1 MRQRAPYRSNRI
13 IPTLVAYLVFAA
25 PVLAAPRGDSPATS
39 PGQPASQPAAF
50 ANAAKAGAASPAA
63 DSPAAIRSELEQL
76 KAAVQAESQQFAEH
90 SKELDSER
98 AALSEQLQLL
108 AALEAKLGVA
118 DSSPVAS
125 AAAPQPAQAQ
135 AIVATPSQ
143 RNPQVQTPQDLSNR
157 IGNLEQ
163 RVKAFGPFTFSGDIR
178 LREEP
183 FFGGPSNGSL
193 DQNRERFRLRF
204 RVDAKLND
212 DFTGGF
218 SLASGDINNPTST
231 NQNITGFYARKPIA
245 IDTAFVQYSPHQ
257 FHNLTLEAGKFAY
270 PWFNTELVWDKDL
283 NPEGAAETLGFNLRS
298 PVLKRLAFVGFE
310 LPFSQVAGV
319 SATSDKSLSE
329 NVVYGGQLQTQWEI
343 APHVHFG
350 AFTGYY
356 DYSDADP
363 IALALQTAL
372 SKNPQTPLTGVLPL
386 ASGSTVANS
395 IVTTTATNVVTVG
408 GTAVPTGVAKI
419 TNAQFLSKFG
429 LFDSLATFD
438 VDTPWERWPI
448 RLIGDYVQNT
458 EACGNVLNLQPAP
471 KNTSTIQ
478 YSQSTNFACDSRQ
491 RRAYWGEFQVGRAKQ
506 RGDWQF
512 DYTWMCIEREA
523 VMSAFVY
530 SEIYQGSD
538 VTEHRVEILYQ
549 AHRNVQLGFTGLIG
563 RPLNFGS
570 SAPPQN
576 WLERLQFDLLY
587 SF

>member
-1 MRQRAPYRSNRI
+1 MPGSAVRNAIRAI
-13 IPTLVAYLVFAA
+13 LFFAA
-25 PVLAAPRGDSPATS
+25 VSQLVPAWADPPGDKPVSTPSFATAPE
-39 PGQPASQPAAF
+39 
-50 ANAAKAGAASPAA
+50 
-63 DSPAAIRSELEQL
+63 SPAAIRSELDQL

-90 SKELDSER
+90 TKELESER

-108 AALEAKLGVA
+108 TALEAKLDVA
-118 DSSPVAS
+118 DSSS
-125 AAAPQPAQAQ
+125 APSVAAPQPAEAQ
-135 AIVATPSQ
+135 TVVATPSQ
-143 RNPQVQTPQDLSNR
+143 RIPQSLPQVQTPQDLSNR

-178 LREEP
+178 LRDEP

-204 RVDAKLND
+204 RIDAKLND
-212 DFTGGF
+212 DFGGGF
-218 SLASGDINNPTST
+218 SLASGDLNNPTST
-231 NQNITGFYARKPIA
+231 NQTVTGFYARKPIA
-245 IDTAFVQYSPHQ
+245 IDTAFVRYSPHQ
-257 FHNLTLEAGKFAY
+257 FHDLTLEAGKFAY

-319 SATSDKSLSE
+319 AATSDKSLSE
-329 NVVYGGQLQTQWEI
+329 NVVYGGQLQTQWKI
-343 APHVHFG
+343 APHVRFG

-356 DYSDADP
+356 DYSNADP
-363 IALALQTAL
+363 IALALQTSL
-372 SKNPQTPLTGVLPL
+372 SKSPQTPLVGLLPL
-386 ASGSTVANS
+386 ASGSTVENS
-395 IVTTTATNVVTVG
+395 IVTTTATNVVTTG
-408 GTAVPTGVAKI
+408 GTSYPTGVTKV
-419 TNAQFLSKFG
+419 TSAQFLSKFG

-458 EACGNVLNLQPAP
+458 EACGNVLSLQPAP
-471 KNTSTIQ
+471 ANTSSVHYT
-478 YSQSTNFACDSRQ
+478 QSTNFACNSHQ
-491 RRAYWGEFQVGRAKQ
+491 RRAYWGEFQVGRGKQ

-512 DYTWMCIEREA
+512 DYTWMFIEREA

-538 VTEHRVEILYQ
+538 VTEHRAEILYQ

-563 RPLNFGS
+563 RPLNLGS
-570 SAPPQN
+570 TAPPQN